1 MTDFSSPYYPYEK
14 VNEGYNSF
22 DGAELIPYQIL
33 SYLMDMED
41 AHGYVPVDD
50 NARPR
55 VRLMKY
61 LYHDGANP
69 LAQPLPT
76 GAEKRSIL
84 FDANE
89 PVLNTDEQKAKH
101 PKGYRL
107 FAQQYWQQAE
117 LTAKTILKC
126 YVGRVIPY
134 SPFQASIG
142 LIFEICTFYGWD
154 AATKTTAYSKLYAME
169 CALLAALHGVN
180 ITGVGVVNFDRR
192 MHIDAGS
199 QPYRDDGSHLYRVV
213 KMSIDWME
221 SKSEGIV
228 SACR

>member
-1 MTDFSSPYYPYEK
+1 M
-14 VNEGYNSF
+14 
-22 DGAELIPYQIL
+22 
-33 SYLMDMED
+33 
-41 AHGYVPVDD
+41 
-50 NARPR
+50 
-55 VRLMKY
+55 
-61 LYHDGANP
+61 
-69 LAQPLPT
+69 
-76 GAEKRSIL
+76 
-84 FDANE
+84 
-89 PVLNTDEQKAKH
+89 
-101 PKGYRL
+101 
-107 FAQQYWQQAE
+107 
-117 LTAKTILKC
+117 
-126 YVGRVIPY
+126 IPY

-142 LIFEICTFYGWD
+142 LIFELCTFYGMD

-221 SKSEGIV
+221 SKSEGTV